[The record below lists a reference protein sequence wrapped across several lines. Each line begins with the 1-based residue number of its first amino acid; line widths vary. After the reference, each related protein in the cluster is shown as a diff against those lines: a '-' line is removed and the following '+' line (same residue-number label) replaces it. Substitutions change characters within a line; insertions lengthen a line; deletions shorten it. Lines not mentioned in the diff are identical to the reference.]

1 MKRKYHTVA
10 MRPETYARLKA
21 YKMGNT
27 TYDKVLNQLMDALPL
42 EEVSEA
48 EIKEIRRR
56 MKDIKGGGRDW
67 REVRKALGDD

>member
-10 MRPETYARLKA
+10 MRPETYERLKA
-21 YKMGNT
+21 YKLGAS
-27 TYDKVLNQLMDALPL
+27 TYDEVLNELMDALPL

-56 MKDIKGGGRDW
+56 MKDLKGRDW
-67 REVRKALGDD
+67 REVRKSLGDD

>member
-1 MKRKYHTVA
+1 MKRKYQTVA
-10 MRPETYARLKA
+10 MRPETYERLKA
-21 YKMGNT
+21 YKMGGS

-56 MKDIKGGGRDW
+56 MRDIKGKGRDW
-67 REVRKALGDD
+67 REVRKELGDD